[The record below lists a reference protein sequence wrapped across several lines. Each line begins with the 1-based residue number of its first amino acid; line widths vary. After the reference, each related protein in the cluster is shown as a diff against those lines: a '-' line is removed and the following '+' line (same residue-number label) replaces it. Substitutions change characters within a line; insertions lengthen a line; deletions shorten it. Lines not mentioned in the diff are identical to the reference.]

1 MRTLVPLRADGD
13 TRDSFNPAAMPAS
26 SRERRHLRIT
36 AQWINARA
44 RNVLRRPVRVG
55 SIGLVAFVA
64 ALLSL
69 VAVPRRAQRAAAVV
83 APTAAERRD
92 TTSLIARIV
101 EERAHLTAAES
112 SLSLARARLSRPA
125 APPAV
130 DTLPPAI
137 VARRDSLAAIAS
149 ELGRLLA
156 RVEQAPLAA
165 SYRALADVPT
175 LRDDARVKIL
185 VDSLADV
192 ERERDA
198 FGAVGGIDPNYVAL
212 TSRATDIGRAI
223 QDVAESRRAD
233 LRREVAALT
242 PPVPAPVVTPT
253 IDTMPRVAR
262 RDSLRVILGARLRL
276 LEEARLTNA
285 RLEARAQRARDLA
298 NVSAPPFAILAAALV
313 LGLAAGFGV
322 TMLQEMRAPRVAD
335 TREAERATGLR
346 VLARVTEYVPTPDR
360 ARRKAD
366 QEVPALLE
374 SGSDAYR
381 FLYLAASSATPG
393 ALVVAIT
400 ARDRGIAAVV
410 AANVA
415 ASAALDARAA
425 LLVDADPHGVVAGV
439 MRVRPA
445 PGMAE
450 IANGELSWAEAPVAQ
465 VVGRDRSTD
474 VIPAGAR
481 PVSPAAIAAAFARD
495 LPRLTRRYDTI
506 VATSAL
512 EPLLAAP
519 VLPITRVIHCV
530 RAGDTTVAQL
540 TADVAGLREMGAQV
554 VGIALWDRDE
564 PHVPSRDEV
573 EAMFAVRA
581 GGVAPELLLMP
592 TGRVER

>member
-1 MRTLVPLRADGD
+1 M
-13 TRDSFNPAAMPAS
+13 
-26 SRERRHLRIT
+26 
-36 AQWINARA
+36 NARA

-55 SIGLVAFVA
+55 AIGLVAFVVV
-64 ALLSL
+64 LLSL

-92 TTSLIARIV
+92 TASLIARAADD
-101 EERAHLTAAES
+101 RARLTAAES
-112 SLSLARARLSRPA
+112 SLALARVRLLRPA

-130 DTLPPAI
+130 DTLPPDI
-137 VARRDSLAAIAS
+137 VARRDSLAAIAA

-165 SYRALADVPT
+165 SYRALADAPS
-175 LRDDARVKIL
+175 LRDDARVKAL

-223 QDVAESRRAD
+223 QEIAESKRGD
-233 LRREVAALT
+233 LRRDVAALT
-242 PPVPAPVVTPT
+242 PPAPPPVATPT
-253 IDTMPRVAR
+253 IDTMPRLAR
-262 RDSLRVILGARLRL
+262 RDSLRVMLGARLRL
-276 LEEARLTNA
+276 LEEARLANA
-285 RLEARAQRARDLA
+285 RLDARAQRARDLA
-298 NVSAPPFAILAAALV
+298 NVSAPPLAILAAALV

-322 TMLQEMRAPRVAD
+322 TLLQEMRAPRLAD
-335 TREAERATGLR
+335 IREAERATGLR

-360 ARRKAD
+360 ARRRAD
-366 QEVPALLE
+366 QEVPPLLE

-381 FLYLAASSATPG
+381 FLYLAASSAMPG
-393 ALVVAIT
+393 ALVVAVT

-415 ASAALDARAA
+415 ASAALDARAS

-445 PGMAE
+445 PGTAE
-450 IANGELSWAEAPVAQ
+450 IARGDISWAEAPVAQ

-474 VIPAGAR
+474 VIPAGAT
-481 PVSPAAIAAAFARD
+481 PASPGAIAAAFARD

-512 EPLLAAP
+512 EPVLAAP
-519 VLPITRVIHCV
+519 VLPIPRIIHCV
-530 RAGDTTVAQL
+530 RAGETTLAQL
-540 TADVAGLREMGAQV
+540 AADVASLREMGAQL
-554 VGIALWDRDE
+554 VGLALWDRDE
-564 PHVPSRDEV
+564 PRVPTRDEV

-581 GGVAPELLLMP
+581 GGVAPELLLTP
-592 TGRVER
+592 VGRVER